1 MILGLSQD
9 PPKHHK
15 ENAEWNREKTW
26 VIDTVTVNKFRRD
39 TFVIQQRM
47 NMILLDSLIKE
58 QKRK

>member
-15 ENAEWNREKTW
+15 EKVEWNREKTW